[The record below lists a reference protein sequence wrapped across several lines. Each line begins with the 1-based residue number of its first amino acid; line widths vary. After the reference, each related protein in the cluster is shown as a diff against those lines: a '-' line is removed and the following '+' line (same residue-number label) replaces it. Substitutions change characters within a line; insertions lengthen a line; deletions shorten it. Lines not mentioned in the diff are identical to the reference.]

1 MVCKVISAL
10 RNYYLLASIAYH
22 LHIICMSNR
31 HVEDRLLGRLIDF
44 IPVMTKSFVTGFTAS
59 DTKLTPN
66 YQKLGVNISN

>member
-1 MVCKVISAL
+1 
-10 RNYYLLASIAYH
+10 
-22 LHIICMSNR
+22 MSNR